1 MKPQEGFTE
10 GVHMRCPTCRIA
22 DVTEISL
29 KLKGSSVTMHSCVR
43 CETRWWDQDG
53 HRVAFRHVLHLATP

>member
-1 MKPQEGFTE
+1 
-10 GVHMRCPTCRIA
+10 MRCPTCRLA

-29 KLKGSSVTMHSCVR
+29 TLKGSSVTMHSCTR

-53 HRVAFRHVLHLATP
+53 QKVALPQVLHLATP

>member
-1 MKPQEGFTE
+1 MS
-10 GVHMRCPTCRIA
+10 CPTCRVT

-29 KLKGSSVTMHSCVR
+29 TLKGSSVTMHSCTR

-53 HRVAFRHVLHLATP
+53 QQVALGQVLHLATP